1 MSLREPRFESA
12 DRVSHSRRRGMTMI
26 ELIIVM
32 AIMGTL
38 GAIFWRPMSA
48 TFNESSRK
56 AATREVAAYLIRA
69 RAGAVQRSRQ
79 TWFVRSTNTIKVVTD
94 SMGVKV
100 VYGQPLNMSQRH
112 GVTITATKDSI
123 SFDPRGFTTL
133 ITPSPKIIITKAAK
147 ADTIC
152 ITGLGTISTRKCT

>member
-1 MSLREPRFESA
+1 MLLRRSESRPTEQA
-12 DRVSHSRRRGMTMI
+12 SRRARGGMTMI

-48 TFNESSRK
+48 TFSESSRK
-56 AATREVAAYLIRA
+56 AATREVASYLMRA

-94 SMGVKV
+94 SSGVKV

-133 ITPSPKIIITKAAK
+133 VTPSPKIIITKGAV